1 MKSYRIYMRKSPDS
15 EEAPGADFDIAR
27 IKKLRHCMT
36 EQTLKLLY
44 IKPIPGNT
52 GDPVGCTNLTM

>member
-1 MKSYRIYMRKSPDS
+1 MISYWIYMRKSPDS

-27 IKKLRHCMT
+27 IKTSRHRMT

-44 IKPIPGNT
+44 IRLIPGNR